1 MAKLIW
7 DQIGEREFFTG
18 VEKGVIYPLSSEGT
32 YPAGAAWNG
41 LISVTES
48 PSGAEPT
55 ALWANNRKYG
65 NLYSTEEFGGTIEAY
80 TYPDEFG
87 ECNGEAELV
96 AGVRLSQQK
105 RNAFGLSYR
114 NNIGNDVD
122 GTSHGY
128 VLHIVYGA
136 MASPSEKAHTT
147 INDSPEAET
156 LSWEFTTTPVD
167 VTDFEPTSHI
177 SIRSTDVDATKLKAL
192 EDMLYG
198 TTEAEAKLPMPD
210 EIAEIIGEVAAG

>member
-1 MAKLIW
+1 MAKLVW
-7 DQIGEREFFTG
+7 DQIGEREYFTG
-18 VEKGVIYPLSSEGT
+18 VEKGVVYPLSTDGT

-80 TYPDEFG
+80 VYPDEFA
-87 ECNGEAELV
+87 ECNGEKELV
-96 AGVRLSQQK
+96 SGVRISQQK
-105 RNAFGLSYR
+105 RKAFGLSYR

-122 GTSHGY
+122 GTAHGY
-128 VLHIVYGA
+128 ELHIVYGA
-136 MASPSEKAHTT
+136 MASPSEKTHST

-167 VTDFEPTSHI
+167 VANADPTSHI
-177 SIRSTDVDATKLKAL
+177 TIKSTSVDATKLKEL
-192 EDMLYG
+192 EDILYG
-198 TTEAEAKLPMPD
+198 TSDVEARLPMPD
-210 EIAEIIGEVAAG
+210 EIATIIGEKAAG

>member
-1 MAKLIW
+1 MSRLVW
-7 DQIGEREFFTG
+7 DQIGEREFYTG
-18 VEKGVIYPLSSEGT
+18 VEKGVIYPLSQDGT

-41 LISVTES
+41 LVSVTES

-87 ECNGEAELV
+87 ECNGEKELV
-96 AGVRLSQQK
+96 AGVKLSQQK
-105 RNAFGLSYR
+105 RKAFGLCYK

-122 GTSHGY
+122 GTSAGY

-167 VTDFEPTSHI
+167 VAGFEPTSHI

-192 EDMLYG
+192 EDKLYG
-198 TTEAEAKLPMPD
+198 TTDTEASLPMPD
-210 EIAEIIGEVAAG
+210 EIATIIGEVAAG